1 MILNFRQNYKIKTVF
16 LKFVCVKKTLL
27 TRSFV
32 KLHCIIVVAK
42 NIQVTKSERIL
53 WKSKR
58 IKRMQK
64 SKAVWFRRKTSS
76 LAFQIQQYED
86 GIFGVSV
93 VHFIVSLNVESCLL
107 HTYIQWV
114 IFVNYQCSEVFISI
128 PVLDWHFLLSHQI
141 KGIKRM

>member
-1 MILNFRQNYKIKTVF
+1 MQTNKIKTVF
-16 LKFVCVKKTLL
+16 LKFVCVKKT
-27 TRSFV
+27 RFFV
-32 KLHCIIVVAK
+32 KLHCIIVDAK
-42 NIQVTKSERIL
+42 NIQVTKSESIL

-64 SKAVWFRRKTSS
+64 SKAIWFRRKTSS
-76 LAFQIQQYED
+76 FAFQIQQYED
-86 GIFGVSV
+86 GVFAVSV

-128 PVLDWHFLLSHQI
+128 PVLDWHFLLLSHQI
-141 KGIKRM
+141 KGIRRM